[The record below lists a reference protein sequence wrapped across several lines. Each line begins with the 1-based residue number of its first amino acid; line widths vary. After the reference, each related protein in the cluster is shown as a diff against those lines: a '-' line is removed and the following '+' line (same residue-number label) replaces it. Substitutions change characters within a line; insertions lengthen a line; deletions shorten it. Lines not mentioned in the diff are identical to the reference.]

1 MSQHLGHTGGEP
13 MDRSDLEL
21 LTDVVDLYD
30 ELDPMPD
37 MLPDLVLFAL
47 EAADQCADLDAE
59 LARLIEAEMAV
70 PVGARAVEQARRV
83 TFSSEHLTV
92 MIAVQDLGDGTVRLD
107 GWAAPGGSLRVEL
120 RTETGVRETV
130 CDVAGRFVFDA
141 VRSGKAQLTL
151 LPGEGSDPDVRV
163 PVVTP
168 AIHL

>member
-1 MSQHLGHTGGEP
+1 MSQTGEDEP
-13 MDRSDLEL
+13 MDRLDLAL
-21 LTDVVDLYD
+21 LTDVLDLYE

-37 MLPDLVLFAL
+37 MLPDMVLFAL
-47 EAADQCADLDAE
+47 QAADQCADLDAE

-83 TFSSEHLTV
+83 TFSSDHLTV
-92 MIAVQDLGDGTVRLD
+92 MIAVQELGDGTVRVD
-107 GWAAPGGSLRVEL
+107 GWAAPGGSLRAEL
-120 RTETGVRETV
+120 RTDAATLTAI

-141 VRSGKAQLTL
+141 VPAGLAQLTL
-151 LPGEGSDPDVRV
+151 LPTDDSAPEVRV

>member
-1 MSQHLGHTGGEP
+1 
-13 MDRSDLEL
+13 MDRFDLEL
-21 LTDVVDLYD
+21 LTDVLDLYG

-47 EAADQCADLDAE
+47 KASECADLDAE

-70 PVGARAVEQARRV
+70 PMGARAVEQARRV

-92 MIAVQDLGDGTVRLD
+92 MIAVQDLGDRTVRMD

-120 RTETGVRETV
+120 RTEAGVRETV
-130 CDVAGRFVFDA
+130 CDVAGRFAFDA
-141 VRSGKAQLTL
+141 VPAGKAQLTL
-151 LPGEGSDPDVRV
+151 LPGNGSDPEVRV